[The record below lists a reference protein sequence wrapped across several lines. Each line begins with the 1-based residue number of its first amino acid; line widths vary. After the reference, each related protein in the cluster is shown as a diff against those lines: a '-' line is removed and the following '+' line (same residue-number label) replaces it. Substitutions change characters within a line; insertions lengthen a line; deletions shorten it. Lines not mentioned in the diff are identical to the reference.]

1 LGDPEKNRAGDE
13 SRRGNR
19 FVRNPKP
26 SISRR
31 WLLALDSRCG
41 ALSKAIPASILL
53 ALGAE
58 PALASSELVLFPDL
72 PLLAILLVGFVV
84 LIFPLNALLFQPIF
98 SALDARAERIAGAR
112 ERSGRLQSQADEVL
126 ERYQSAIRQA
136 RSESESDRQ
145 VDLERA
151 REQQSQLTEAAHA
164 EAERELER
172 ARREMSQAVE
182 EARSGLRAGAE
193 EIAQA
198 AAEQVL
204 GRALS

>member
-1 LGDPEKNRAGDE
+1 MSDLETNRAGDE
-13 SRRGNR
+13 SPRSDH
-19 FVRNPKP
+19 FVRNRMR

-31 WLLALDSRCG
+31 WLLPLESRRG
-41 ALSKAIPASILL
+41 ALSKAILASILSS
-53 ALGAE
+53 LGAE
-58 PALASSELVLFPDL
+58 SALASSELVLMPDW

-98 SALDARAERIAGAR
+98 RALDARAERIAGAR
-112 ERSGRLQSQADEVL
+112 ERSSKLERQAEEVL
-126 ERYQSAIRQA
+126 DRYQSAIRQA

-145 VDLERA
+145 AGLERA
-151 REQQSQLTEAAHA
+151 REEQNQLTEAARA
-164 EAERELER
+164 EAAREVER

-182 EARSGLRAGAE
+182 EARSGLRASAE
-193 EIAQA
+193 ELAQA

>member
-1 LGDPEKNRAGDE
+1 M
-13 SRRGNR
+13 
-19 FVRNPKP
+19 P

-31 WLLALDSRCG
+31 RGALLASRRG
-41 ALSKAIPASILL
+41 ALSRAIPVSVLW
-53 ALGAE
+53 ALGAK
-58 PALASSELVLFPDL
+58 PALASSELVLFPDW
-72 PLLAILLVGFVV
+72 PLLVILVVGFAV

-112 ERSGRLQSQADEVL
+112 ERSSRLKNQADEIL

-145 VDLERA
+145 AGLERA
-151 REQQSQLTEAAHA
+151 REQQNQLTDAARA

-172 ARREMSQAVE
+172 ARLEMSQAVE
-182 EARSGLRAGAE
+182 EARAGLRASAE
-193 EIAQA
+193 DIAQA

-204 GRALS
+204 GRPLA